1 MNSVK
6 LLEVQDCNTFYQ
18 HYYVYVV
25 FQKQK

>member
-6 LLEVQDCNTFYQ
+6 LLEVQDCNTFHQ
-18 HYYVYVV
+18 NYYVYVV